1 VPPGDFLRRAL
12 LAVDLLP
19 AGLQRRTRSL
29 VEAAW
34 ERRSR
39 RRSRLFLSNSPDVK
53 ARQVLAELCRS
64 LNRPEH
70 FNHFFHRFSQPRH
83 LTSLSLA
90 MLLTEG
96 RGAGLD
102 LACGFGHTLHTLTAA
117 SPSRPWIGLD
127 RNFFELFVARRWVAP
142 GADYLCADADGPL
155 PLARGVIGG
164 ALCADA
170 FHYFLR
176 KRLCVE
182 ELLRVVS
189 LDGPILLARVG
200 NRLVEPREGYELD
213 PGEYRALFAG
223 IRTRMLGDGQ
233 LLERYLARLGPALAA
248 DRSAS
253 ELAGEKWLSL
263 VADRSGAVFEEHGA
277 LLAWPH
283 GLGRLRVNP
292 LYVREAGSSD
302 GRWTLRM
309 PSKWFEFENG
319 ACRAYMPE
327 GVALDDRVLG
337 DLELGFRSP
346 AIEELVRRCVVLGLP
361 ERYV

>member
-1 VPPGDFLRRAL
+1 M
-12 LAVDLLP
+12 
-19 AGLQRRTRSL
+19 
-29 VEAAW
+29 
-34 ERRSR
+34 
-39 RRSRLFLSNSPDVK
+39 K
-53 ARQVLAELCRS
+53 ARQVLKELCRS

-102 LACGFGHTLHTLTAA
+102 LACGFGHTLHTLTEA

-155 PLARGVIGG
+155 PLARSVIGG

-176 KRLCVE
+176 KRLCVD
-182 ELLRVVS
+182 ELRRVVAP
-189 LDGPILLARVG
+189 DGPILLTRVG

-223 IRTRMLGDGQ
+223 IETRVLGDGQ
-233 LLERYLARLGPALAA
+233 LLERYLGRLGPALAS
-248 DRSAS
+248 DRPDS

-263 VADRSGAVFEEHGA
+263 VADRGGTVFREHGA
-277 LLAWPH
+277 LPAWPH
-283 GLGRLRVNP
+283 GFGRLRINP
-292 LYVREAGSSD
+292 LYGREGKSSD
-302 GRWTLRM
+302 GRWTLQM
-309 PSKWFEFENG
+309 PSAWFEFENG

-327 GVALDDRVLG
+327 SVVLDARVLDDLERGVL
-337 DLELGFRSP
+337 SP
-346 AIEELVRRCVVLGLP
+346 AIEDLLRRCVVLGLP
-361 ERYV
+361 KRYV